1 MDYYVMAAAGAVLML
16 GTWIPAMR
24 HLYGPKFFMCNNK
37 QGEQ

>member
-16 GTWIPAMR
+16 GAWIRAMKD
-24 HLYGPKFFMCNNK
+24 LYGPKFFMCTNK